1 MNIKLSLT
9 GVNEIDQVL
18 KGLPNQINHRIMG
31 AAHADAAKPIIP
43 AAQSRIKN
51 KTGRLR
57 DSLGTEKISVRKSNQ
72 IGLVYVGP
80 RRKRGKKGFHGH
92 LVEFGHK
99 LVSSKKSGKR
109 QIGFV
114 RPYPFM
120 EPAFHQTKAEVT
132 ENIKTSVA
140 KKLVSFMKRT
150 IKKGGGTFIQ

>member
-1 MNIKLSLT
+1 
-9 GVNEIDQVL
+9 
-18 KGLPNQINHRIMG
+18 MG

-43 AAQSRIKN
+43 AAQSRIKT

-57 DSLGTEKISVRKSNQ
+57 DSIGTEKISVRKSNQ

-99 LVSSKKSGKR
+99 KGGWNTKR
-109 QIGFV
+109 DV
-114 RPYPFM
+114 PAHPFM
-120 EPAFHQTKAEVT
+120 EPAFLQTKNEVID
-132 ENIKTSVA
+132 NIKTSVA

-150 IKKGGGTFIQ
+150 VKKGGSTWIQ